1 MGTKTMK
8 PRTEPAEN
16 SGVDGVKDQGVR
28 TSTDQFVVLS
38 QIYWQQS
45 AFPPEKSLSCM
56 LDIN

>member
-1 MGTKTMK
+1 MK